1 MRSCAVGH
9 MPEDRHKHLRRLERV
24 WLESPVYFVTACT
37 HQRHPILAVP
47 VVADIL
53 TGEWRAGGQ
62 RHGWLVG
69 RYVIMPDHVHFFCA
83 AEPNAKTLSESV
95 RLWKQWT
102 TKRIVAA
109 LAKRSA
115 VDVAAVGNP
124 GAVVAAPA
132 NRGLVVAPVPSPHGT
147 DALSKRVYST
157 ETARVWQREFFDHV
171 LRSEESYAEKWEY
184 MRQNPV
190 RAGLTPRAEDW
201 PFQGE
206 IHPL

>member
-1 MRSCAVGH
+1 
-9 MPEDRHKHLRRLERV
+9 MPDDSHKHLRRLERV
-24 WLESPVYFVTACT
+24 WLDSPVYFVTACT
-37 HQRHPILAVP
+37 HQRHPILAVA
-47 VVADIL
+47 VVAGIL
-53 TGEWRAGGQ
+53 TGEWRAGGE

-83 AEPNAKTLSESV
+83 AEPNAKTLSEFV

-102 TKRIVAA
+102 TKRMKAA
-109 LAKRSA
+109 
-115 VDVAAVGNP
+115 
-124 GAVVAAPA
+124 
-132 NRGLVVAPVPSPHGT
+132 GLP
-147 DALSKRVYST
+147 ALSKRGYSASAEAT
-157 ETARVWQREFFDHV
+157 RVWQREFFDHV

-184 MRQNPV
+184 VRQNPV